1 MLRDNRLRI
10 SEPTIH
16 PSISNIILFIL
27 DSEELVIGQI
37 KFRTFD
43 LGGHE
48 TGIINFMFIKLQQE
62 NYGENTM
69 LKQVVL
75 FSLQMQQKEKD
86 SQKQRKN

>member
-1 MLRDNRLRI
+1 MLFYILGLYYKSGKLLFLGLDNAGKTTLLNMLRDNRLRI

-48 TGIINFMFIKLQQE
+48 TGIINFMFIKL
-62 NYGENTM
+62 
-69 LKQVVL
+69 
-75 FSLQMQQKEKD
+75 
-86 SQKQRKN
+86 

>member
-1 MLRDNRLRI
+1 MLRDNRLRV

-16 PSISNIILFIL
+16 PSISTIILLVL

-48 TGIINFMFIKLQQE
+48 QGI
-62 NYGENTM
+62 M
-69 LKQVVL
+69 LIIL
-75 FSLQMQQKEKD
+75 I
-86 SQKQRKN
+86 

>member
-1 MLRDNRLRI
+1 MLRDNRLRV

-16 PSISNIILFIL
+16 PSIFYIIILIL

-48 TGIINFMFIKLQQE
+48 QGIINFIFYIIIL
-62 NYGENTM
+62 
-69 LKQVVL
+69 
-75 FSLQMQQKEKD
+75 
-86 SQKQRKN
+86 